1 MPSNRE
7 EDTAPCELYS
17 GARTHSRMDF
27 HPPSRPLHFVFVSSN
42 PGWGGS
48 EELWSAVA
56 ADLAAAGH
64 AVTVFK
70 DALDDDEPRVRRL
83 RELACKLHD
92 LTWFP
97 IRRLASL
104 LRFLS
109 YPVSYGLQLVR
120 LRLGLAFSRRFDLV
134 VISQGGNH
142 DGLFMADLCRRM
154 NVPYVLIM
162 QKASDLY
169 WPTDTRR
176 LRMRSM
182 YAQALACYFV
192 SEHNRELTEEQ
203 LGMELPHTAVVRNPF
218 LVPWEKR
225 TDWPDVQDGYRL
237 ACIGRLYPMEKGQDL
252 LLRVLA
258 REKWRTRPVSLTFYG
273 SGHQREGLEGM
284 VQHLGLTNVTFAGFV
299 RDVASIWTTHH
310 TLVLA
315 SRCEGLPLVLVE
327 AMLSGRVPIVTNV
340 GGSGEVVEDNVT
352 GFLAAAPTEDSL
364 DEAME
369 RAWQRRDEWRAIGEA
384 AAQTIRTLVPAD
396 PAGELASMLVRLTR
410 QPMPAP
416 RATPQTTRPAAPP
429 DSSH

>member
-1 MPSNRE
+1 MV
-7 EDTAPCELYS
+7 A
-17 GARTHSRMDF
+17 

-56 ADLAAAGH
+56 AELAAAGH
-64 AVTVFK
+64 TITVYK
-70 DALDDDEPRVRRL
+70 DGLDGEEPRVRRL
-83 RELACKLHD
+83 RELSCRLHD
-92 LTWFP
+92 ITWFP
-97 IRRLASL
+97 IARLASL

-109 YPVSYGLQLVR
+109 YPLSYGLQLAR
-120 LRLGLAFSRRFDLV
+120 LYAGLAFTRRFDLV

-142 DGLFMADLCRRM
+142 DGLFMADVCRRM
-154 NVPYVLIM
+154 KVPYVLII

-169 WPTDTRR
+169 WPTDSRR
-176 LRMRSM
+176 VRMRSM
-182 YAQALACYFV
+182 YADALACYFV
-192 SEHNRELTEEQ
+192 SEHNRALTQEQ
-203 LGMELPHTAVVRNPF
+203 LDMELPRASVIRNPF

-225 TDWPDVQDGYRL
+225 DDWPDTRDGVRM

-258 REKWRTRPVSLTFYG
+258 REKWRKRPVSITFYG
-273 SGHQREGLEGM
+273 SGHQRAGLEGM
-284 VQHLGLTNVTFAGFV
+284 VQHLGLTNITFAGFV
-299 RDVASIWTTHH
+299 RDVAAIWTDHH
-310 TLVLA
+310 ALVLA

-340 GGSGEVVEDNVT
+340 GGSAEVFDDNVT

-369 RAWQRRDEWRAIGEA
+369 RAWQRREEWRGIGEA
-384 AAQTIRTLVPAD
+384 AAERIRTLVPRS
-396 PAGELASMLVRLTR
+396 PEGELASTLIAVVSPAQPLVT
-410 QPMPAP
+410 P
-416 RATPQTTRPAAPP
+416 RTIPPAARP